1 MSKIEIAKTLQE
13 YYKELETHYPEGSI
27 LGIFLYGSQNYDFS
41 TPTSDIDA
49 KAIYIPTMEE
59 MALLKQPISK
69 EYHMPNGAHVEL
81 KDIRLMWQMWKK
93 QNMNFVEILFTDY
106 YLIHKWYIDKWQTI
120 LELNEQIATYNM
132 QYGIMSA
139 CYQAINTLRPKEI
152 SGKKVA
158 NAARLTDF
166 IWKYTQ
172 GKPYKDCI
180 KVGEHFKDK
189 WLPVKQDNKIYLPND
204 PVVEGLVEQFNIYLD
219 LSTKCN
225 PDINKQK
232 YLDDKMA
239 ALIISFINIRKGRE
253 FLKL

>member
-1 MSKIEIAKTLQE
+1 MDKVEIAKTLYE
-13 YYKELETHYPEGSI
+13 YYEELETHYSEGSI
-27 LGIFLYGSQNYDFS
+27 LGVFLYGSQNYDFS

-69 EYHMPNGAHVEL
+69 EYHMSNGAHVEV

-106 YLIHKWYIDKWQTI
+106 YLTHKWYAYKWQTI
-120 LELNEQIATYNM
+120 LELREQIATYNM
-132 QYGIMSA
+132 QYGITSA
-139 CYQAINTLRPKEI
+139 CYQAINTLKSNEI

-158 NAARLTDF
+158 NAARLADF

-172 GKPYKDCI
+172 GRPYKDCI
-180 KVGEHFKDK
+180 KVNEDFKNK
-189 WLPVKQDNKIYLPND
+189 WLSVKQDNKIYLPND
-204 PVVEGLVEQFNIYLD
+204 PVVEGLVERFNVHLD
-219 LSTKCN
+219 LATSCI
-225 PDINKQK
+225 PDLDKQN

-239 ALIISFINIRKGRE
+239 ALIISLINIRKGRE
-253 FLKL
+253 FSKL